1 MKRNK
6 KLELL
11 ISFSD
16 KKISALILETN
27 SKKQISILGHSSA
40 ETPGLY
46 YGTIQN
52 IEQTYNTL
60 AKIITELKK
69 ICDIKQEDINNMAIK
84 VVISSKIGG
93 RQYSQG
99 ILNFIE
105 NEIQEQDINRVVN
118 LAIYNANIQ
127 PNHQVLNITIDSF
140 KVDGYEIIQ
149 NPLNMISQKLEV
161 NLSVQLIGKPHFAN
175 LIRIFKKLDLSVDL
189 IAFDEDIILNSIL
202 TEEEKSYGSII
213 YKIQEDDS
221 KLVFTKR
228 GLTVK
233 ETVISYGSSFIIEQI
248 SREFKLSFSHAKLI
262 FKNLNNF
269 IPESKEAGYFEVEV
283 SSNKIITIEL
293 EKLADVITS
302 SFIFIIEEAKK
313 ALEESSNKNWYSNG
327 IIFLN
332 TFDIQGVDD
341 IFESI
346 FENEIKSIKAPNSI
360 FQKNETDIFNLELIE
375 NDLTLLGLIKTDSSD
390 AGMIFNHE
398 LMKVNTDLELD
409 EDLDTS
415 DISLSNINYSKQV
428 EKNEKQVSEIFEK
441 TLKTSSPKEG
451 FFKKTLKQIQKYW

>member
-1 MKRNK
+1 
-6 KLELL
+6 
-11 ISFSD
+11 
-16 KKISALILETN
+16 
-27 SKKQISILGHSSA
+27 
-40 ETPGLY
+40 
-46 YGTIQN
+46 
-52 IEQTYNTL
+52 
-60 AKIITELKK
+60 
-69 ICDIKQEDINNMAIK
+69 
-84 VVISSKIGG
+84 
-93 RQYSQG
+93 
-99 ILNFIE
+99 
-105 NEIQEQDINRVVN
+105 
-118 LAIYNANIQ
+118 
-127 PNHQVLNITIDSF
+127 
-140 KVDGYEIIQ
+140 
-149 NPLNMISQKLEV
+149 
-161 NLSVQLIGKPHFAN
+161 
-175 LIRIFKKLDLSVDL
+175 
-189 IAFDEDIILNSIL
+189 
-202 TEEEKSYGSII
+202 
-213 YKIQEDDS
+213 EDDS

-409 EDLDTS
+409 EELDTS